1 MLKEQSDFRKTPLF
15 EAFIAAKSYFLYAA
29 LFSAAVNILM
39 LVPSIYMLQ
48 VYDRVVASGSMSTLV
63 MLTLIMMFLLS
74 SMGGLEW
81 VRSRVLVRASARL
94 EQLLKDRVFN
104 ATFKQS
110 LYTTSAGTQPI
121 ADLTGL
127 RQFMTGPGLF
137 AFFDAPWVPVYILVM
152 FLFHPIFGW
161 MAIFG
166 AVVLLCIA
174 FVNEKVTKQKLKEA
188 NEKATWVN
196 NFANKNIRNAE
207 VIESMGMLGNV
218 RHMWASHGDEVQGLQ
233 TEASNLAGIL
243 TSFSKAFRV
252 ILQSLILGMGAYL
265 AVKQEITPG
274 LMIAG
279 SLLLGRALA
288 PIDQMVGAWTGFV
301 NARSQYA
308 RLNSLLDK
316 IPEDEEKMELPNPVG
331 VISVSAIVVA
341 PPGTRTPVLT
351 NINFDLAAGETM
363 GVIGPS
369 AAGKSTLA
377 RALLGIWPTMN
388 GSVRL
393 DGADIFA
400 WDREL
405 LGPHIGYL
413 PQDIELFDG
422 SISDN
427 ISRFSGVDAEK
438 VVAAAQ
444 LAGVHEMILKLP
456 KGYDTVIGGDGGML
470 SGGQRQRVGLARAL
484 YGNPKFIVLDEP
496 NSNLD
501 EQGDKALSQA
511 LDLLKGKGVT
521 IVVIAHRPQILRKV
535 DKILVLAN
543 GAMADFG
550 PRDEVM
556 AKYTQK
562 ASAAPALLAT
572 AALNQ

>member
-1 MLKEQSDFRKTPLF
+1 MVKEQSDFRKTPLF

-48 VYDRVVASGSMSTLV
+48 VYDRVVASGSMSTLL

-110 LYTTSAGTQPI
+110 LYTTSAGTQPLS
-121 ADLTGL
+121 DLTGL

-137 AFFDAPWVPVYILVM
+137 AFFDAPWVPVYIMVM

-174 FVNEKVTKQKLKEA
+174 FINEKVTKQKLKEA
-188 NEKATWVN
+188 NEKAGWVN

-218 RHMWASHGDEVQGLQ
+218 RHMWASQGDEVQGLQ

-308 RLNSLLDK
+308 RLNSLLEK
-316 IPEDEEKMELPNPVG
+316 IPEQEEKMELPSPVG
-331 VISVSAIVVA
+331 AISANAIVVA

-351 NINFDLAAGETM
+351 NINFELAAGETM

-427 ISRFSGVDAEK
+427 ISRFSGVDADK

-456 KGYDTVIGGDGGML
+456 QGYDTVIGGDGGML

-550 PRDEVM
+550 PRDDVM

-562 ASAAPALLAT
+562 ASSAPALLAT

>member
-1 MLKEQSDFRKTPLF
+1 MFKEKSDFRKTPLF

-48 VYDRVVASGSMSTLV
+48 VYDRVVASGSMSTLL

-110 LYTTSAGTQPI
+110 LYTTSAGTQPLS
-121 ADLTGL
+121 DLTGL

-137 AFFDAPWVPVYILVM
+137 AFFDAPWVPVYIMVM

-174 FVNEKVTKQKLKEA
+174 FINEKVTKQKLKEA

-218 RHMWASHGDEVQGLQ
+218 RHMWASQGDEVQGLQ

-308 RLNSLLDK
+308 RLNSLLEK
-316 IPEDEEKMELPNPVG
+316 IPEQEEKMELPSPVG
-331 VISVSAIVVA
+331 AISANAIVVA

-351 NINFDLAAGETM
+351 NINFELAAGETM

-427 ISRFSGVDAEK
+427 ISRFSGVDADK

-456 KGYDTVIGGDGGML
+456 QGYDTVIGGDGGML

-550 PRDEVM
+550 PRDDVM

-562 ASAAPALLAT
+562 ASSAPALLAT

>member
-1 MLKEQSDFRKTPLF
+1 MVKEKSDFRKTPLF

-48 VYDRVVASGSMSTLV
+48 VYDRVVASGSMSTLL

-110 LYTTSAGTQPI
+110 LYTTSAGTQPLS
-121 ADLTGL
+121 DLTGL

-137 AFFDAPWVPVYILVM
+137 AFFDAPWVPVYIMVM

-174 FVNEKVTKQKLKEA
+174 FINEKVTKQKLKEA
-188 NEKATWVN
+188 NEKAGWVN

-218 RHMWASHGDEVQGLQ
+218 RHMWASQGDEVQGLQ

-308 RLNSLLDK
+308 RLNSLLEK
-316 IPEDEEKMELPNPVG
+316 IPEQEEKMELPSPVG
-331 VISVSAIVVA
+331 AISANAIVVA

-351 NINFDLAAGETM
+351 NINFELAAGETM

-427 ISRFSGVDAEK
+427 ISRFSGVDADK

-456 KGYDTVIGGDGGML
+456 QGYDTVIGGDGGML

-550 PRDEVM
+550 PRDDVM

-562 ASAAPALLAT
+562 ASSAPALLAT

>member
-152 FLFHPIFGW
+152 FLFHPMFGW